1 MRIRARVGAIEI
13 LAVTDGEAPAVEPS
27 WPFPDVPA
35 EIWSR
40 HACALDRRG
49 HHRSNFG
56 AFVVRSGAETVLV
69 DTGIGP
75 DPPARFASGTG
86 TLPASLADLGIRVE
100 EVTTVVL
107 THLHFDHVGW
117 AVSPDASSPTFA
129 NARYLVD
136 RADWTHWES
145 SRHPD
150 RAFHERAFRKRAF
163 PLEELGVLQLID
175 GEVQV
180 ADGAR
185 TLPTP
190 GHTPGHQSVL
200 LESGGERGIVTGDV
214 FHSVLQFAEPGWSHR
229 ADVDPDEARATRL
242 SLLGQMTPDVILAA
256 GHLMHGSNLGT
267 VTLLEGRRQWRAPE
281 APDDASEGA

>member
-1 MRIRARVGAIEI
+1 M
-13 LAVTDGEAPAVEPS
+13 
-27 WPFPDVPA
+27 
-35 EIWSR
+35 
-40 HACALDRRG
+40 
-49 HHRSNFG
+49 
-56 AFVVRSGAETVLV
+56 RSGAETVLV

-75 DPPARFASGTG
+75 DPPARFASRTG

-150 RAFHERAFRKRAF
+150 RADHERAFRKRAF
-163 PLEELGVLQLID
+163 PLEELEVLQLIE

-180 ADGAR
+180 ADGVR

-190 GHTPGHQSVL
+190 GHTHGHQSVL

-214 FHSVLQFAEPGWSHR
+214 FHSVLQFAEPGRSHR
-229 ADVDPDEARATRL
+229 TSHAGTANTPWAVSTSTASASGRPW
-242 SLLGQMTPDVILAA
+242 SLPPLRVCTTQSHGRSA
-256 GHLMHGSNLGT
+256 GAGPSGT
-267 VTLLEGRRQWRAPE
+267 VTCAAGP
-281 APDDASEGA
+281 DASRLLASSTV

>member
-1 MRIRARVGAIEI
+1 MRIRGRVGAIEI

-27 WPFPDVPA
+27 WPFPDVRA

-40 HACALDRRG
+40 HAYALDRRG

-75 DPPARFASGTG
+75 DPPARFTG
-86 TLPASLADLGIRVE
+86 ATGALPASLTDLRVRAE

-107 THLHFDHVGW
+107 THLRFGHVGW
-117 AVSPDASSPTFA
+117 AVSADASSPTFA

-150 RAFHERAFRKRAF
+150 RADHERAFRARAF
-163 PLEELGVLQLID
+163 PPSHLENWQC
-175 GEVQV
+175 
-180 ADGAR
+180 
-185 TLPTP
+185 
-190 GHTPGHQSVL
+190 
-200 LESGGERGIVTGDV
+200 
-214 FHSVLQFAEPGWSHR
+214 WS
-229 ADVDPDEARATRL
+229 
-242 SLLGQMTPDVILAA
+242 
-256 GHLMHGSNLGT
+256 
-267 VTLLEGRRQWRAPE
+267 
-281 APDDASEGA
+281 